1 MSNKNIS
8 QKRKLEHWEV
18 VTLLLM
24 LYDFLAI
31 GLSYFAALWVRF
43 DCRYNS
49 IQKEFLSAYY
59 RTIVIYAVFCIV
71 VFWFLRLYK
80 SIWRFASY
88 AELLRIILAT
98 AITGAVYM
106 IAMFEFVYRMPISY
120 FVFGIVFQFC
130 LTLGIRFAYRFILLL
145 RGRRREEAGYKKRV
159 MLVGAGAAGQMI
171 FRDIKQ
177 SRETNEKVYCF
188 IDDNSN
194 KWGRYIDD
202 VPVFGGRE
210 NIMEAVAKFG
220 IEKIYVAIPS
230 ADAKERREILRIC
243 NETQCE
249 LLNLPGIY
257 PHIDFDSRI
266 CAFADFIAH
275 KKSPYD
281 DNGHGTCVAGILAG
295 SGRASMGKYKGMAPG
310 SRIAALKVLDRF
322 GNGNK
327 EDVLQ
332 AFRWI
337 LQNRERY
344 KLRIVNISVG
354 TTYRTRNEQD
364 VLVQGVERLWDEGLV
379 VVAAAGNQGPKPG
392 SVTAPGCS
400 KKIITVGSSDMLSG
414 KQAVSG
420 RGPTFECVCKPDL
433 VAPGRQ
439 IMACTPGAGNLYSM
453 KSGTSMSTP
462 LVSGAIAL
470 ALEKDSLLSNV
481 EIKMMLRDSCDD
493 MGLPRNQ
500 QGWGK
505 FNCKKFLAL

>member
-1 MSNKNIS
+1 MSNKNIG

-59 RTIVIYAVFCIV
+59 RTIVIYAVFCVV

-177 SRETNEKVYCF
+177 SKETNEKVYCF

-230 ADAKERREILRIC
+230 ADAKERREIKVDLTEYKFTTPFIDIAEQIGDQITYKT
-243 NETQCE
+243 NGDLEVKVKIDAAKEKKAEDLLLMLVDPETGKVVFITIDEIDPVTGELKVTLPFLGAITLLDKSAVDENEIETQTTDA
-249 LLNLPGIY
+249 G
-257 PHIDFDSRI
+257 
-266 CAFADFIAH
+266 AAD
-275 KKSPYD
+275 
-281 DNGHGTCVAGILAG
+281 TET
-295 SGRASMGKYKGMAPG
+295 
-310 SRIAALKVLDRF
+310 AA
-322 GNGNK
+322 
-327 EDVLQ
+327 E
-332 AFRWI
+332 
-337 LQNRERY
+337 
-344 KLRIVNISVG
+344 
-354 TTYRTRNEQD
+354 
-364 VLVQGVERLWDEGLV
+364 
-379 VVAAAGNQGPKPG
+379 
-392 SVTAPGCS
+392 
-400 KKIITVGSSDMLSG
+400 
-414 KQAVSG
+414 
-420 RGPTFECVCKPDL
+420 
-433 VAPGRQ
+433 
-439 IMACTPGAGNLYSM
+439 
-453 KSGTSMSTP
+453 
-462 LVSGAIAL
+462 
-470 ALEKDSLLSNV
+470 
-481 EIKMMLRDSCDD
+481 
-493 MGLPRNQ
+493 
-500 QGWGK
+500 
-505 FNCKKFLAL
+505 